1 MGLDT
6 RFGLGY
12 QVGSRRIA
20 DRHEPTAKH
29 LGRLETRGDMAG
41 SVVGAGLIVE
51 GEFTS
56 DDEVIVDGTVR
67 GTLSTGEAVSVGGDG
82 VVEADLAAQSVSVA
96 GQVTGNI
103 NASARVDIQA
113 GGRLI
118 GDVKAGRLTIADGA
132 SFRGN
137 VDMDV

>member
-1 MGLDT
+1 
-6 RFGLGY
+6 
-12 QVGSRRIA
+12 
-20 DRHEPTAKH
+20 
-29 LGRLETRGDMAG
+29 MAG

-56 DDEVIVDGTVR
+56 DEPVVVEGTVR
-67 GTLSTGEAVSVGGDG
+67 GTLTTAEAISIAGDG
-82 VVEADLAAQSVSVA
+82 VVEADLQALSVIVA
-96 GQVTGNI
+96 GQVTGNVS
-103 NASARVDIQA
+103 ASARVDIQA

-118 GDVKAGRLTIADGA
+118 GDVKASRLTIADGA